1 MDQSYEEFFP
11 IFFSFL
17 NRTTI
22 YWATNEFHDIEVS
35 FIGSIFI
42 SILFLIF
49 SSLLVFKGKRK
60 KFSKI

>member
-17 NRTTI
+17 NQTTI

-42 SILFLIF
+42 SI